1 MWCEPCRRD
10 LVEFWQRPENAIQE
24 WPFDDEAA
32 QERVSQ
38 QTAERDQ
45 RQEEFMKH
53 RVSERRSK
61 NDG

>member
-1 MWCEPCRRD
+1 